1 MGHTGD
7 DRENERWPLP
17 RFLRGKC
24 GDSERIAVAA
34 QNDRDARRFQAYEGL
49 NVGEFRPY
57 VEQALPAK

>member
-34 QNDRDARRFQAYEGL
+34 QNDRGVVPCARGL
-49 NVGEFRPY
+49 NVAEFRPY